1 MMRKLIFAIALL
13 PLFASA
19 ALACS
24 CAEVSPCEYHGSASV
39 VFVGIVTKMTLETG
53 NNQLPSNAMSTTL
66 TNTRPVTLLK
76 VEETFGQTLTE
87 VVQVY
92 GQGTT
97 CDLEFKPGERYLVYA
112 YQDPNTK
119 TLSTNICSG
128 TAPLADRTDHLTYLR
143 DAANSSGSTASGDI
157 MRDVNGNPEP
167 IAGAEIIL
175 VNGDRTF
182 RGKADASG
190 KFTLNGLIQGRYKVS
205 TNPRTNYSHL
215 DVMAKEAASEWEI
228 EIPAHGCVKTWFV
241 ARPEGEIAGDV
252 RDESGVVGDDLEPQ
266 LMRADLKPGEI
277 VEPLTVKLD
286 YGAFRFSF
294 VRPGRYYLGFNLK
307 GGPSLI
313 SPYPEFYYPGVTDR
327 AQATVITVAE
337 GQKITDLVFR
347 RPMRLGERM
356 LEGVAVWPDGKPYV
370 EACGIQIDN
379 PRNGYREGNCVSP
392 DAQGRFKIK
401 AVEGQ
406 TYNLSGTVVRPGSV
420 ALLRSKPL
428 RVTVGKENA
437 PVRLVVTMP

>member
-1 MMRKLIFAIALL
+1 MSRKLTFAIALL
-13 PLFASA
+13 PLFASP

-24 CAEVSPCEYHGSASV
+24 CVAVSPCAYHGGASV
-39 VFVGIVTKMTLETG
+39 VFVGTVTKTTLETG
-53 NNQLPSNAMSTTL
+53 NNQLPSNAISTTL
-66 TNTRPVTLLK
+66 TGTRPITLLK
-76 VEETFGQTLTE
+76 VEETFGQTLSE
-87 VVQVY
+87 AVQVY

-97 CDLEFKPGERYLVYA
+97 CDLDFKPGERYLVYA

-128 TAPLADRTDHLTYLR
+128 TGPLADRTDHLTYLR
-143 DAANSSGSTASGDI
+143 GAAHSSGATASGDI

-167 IAGAEIIL
+167 LAGAEIIL

-182 RGKADASG
+182 RGKANASG
-190 KFTLNGLIQGRYKVS
+190 KFTLDGVPQGRYKVS
-205 TNPRTNYSHL
+205 TNPRTNFSQL
-215 DVMAKEAASEWEI
+215 DPSAKEAVSEWEI
-228 EIPAHGCVKTWFV
+228 EIPAHGCVNTWFV
-241 ARPEGEIAGDV
+241 ARPDGEISGDI
-252 RDESGVVGDDLEPQ
+252 RDESGVVADDLEPQ
-266 LMRADLKPGEI
+266 LMRADSKPGES
-277 VEPLTVKLD
+277 VEPQYVRLE

-294 VRPGRYYLGFNLK
+294 VRPGRYYLGINLK

-313 SPYPEFYYPGVTDR
+313 SPYPEFYYPGVADR
-327 AQATVITVAE
+327 AKATVITVAE

-370 EACGIQIDN
+370 VECGIQIEN
-379 PRNGYREGNCVSP
+379 PRTGYREGNCVWP

-406 TYNLSGTVVRPGSV
+406 TYDLSATVVRPGSV

-428 RVTVGKENA
+428 RITVGKDNP